1 MFYLIMKPFLLFTK
15 LLPRFRRWR
24 RMVRNQPESVQ
35 DETTVAPVWVGS
47 QLSGYPVVVRK
58 RPRPT
63 AQFYDEW
70 E

>member
-15 LLPRFRRWR
+15 LLPRFRRR
-24 RMVRNQPESVQ
+24 RRVARSQPGPAQ
-35 DETTVAPVWVGS
+35 DETRVVPVWIGS

>member
-1 MFYLIMKPFLLFTK
+1 M
-15 LLPRFRRWR
+15 
-24 RMVRNQPESVQ
+24 
-35 DETTVAPVWVGS
+35 PVWIGS
-47 QLSGYPVVVRK
+47 QLSGYPVVLRK